1 MAGVP
6 KIIVQES
13 ASVLKKL
20 MNEQKESR
28 RYAKVQSL
36 YMLKTGKAKTVRQAA
51 QTLGK
56 EKPLSI
62 AGSGG
67 IEKEESKSCC

>member
-13 ASVLKKL
+13 ASVLKNL

-28 RYAKVQSL
+28 RYAKVQSW
-36 YMLKTGKAKTVRQAA
+36 YMLKTGKAQTVR
-51 QTLGK
+51 
-56 EKPLSI
+56 
-62 AGSGG
+62 
-67 IEKEESKSCC
+67 

>member
-13 ASVLKKL
+13 ASLLKKL

-28 RYAKVQSL
+28 RYAKVQSCYL
-36 YMLKTGKAKTVRQAA
+36 LKTGRAETVKKFA
-51 QTLGK
+51 QYRCIRAIL
-56 EKPLSI
+56 L
-62 AGSGG
+62 
-67 IEKEESKSCC
+67 